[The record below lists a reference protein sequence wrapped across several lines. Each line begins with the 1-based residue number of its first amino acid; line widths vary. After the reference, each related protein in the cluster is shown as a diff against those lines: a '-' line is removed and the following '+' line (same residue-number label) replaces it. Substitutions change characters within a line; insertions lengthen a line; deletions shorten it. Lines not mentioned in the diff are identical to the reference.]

1 MSNFYN
7 PNFDPAFRRQ
17 SAPLFNPL
25 PPVAQS
31 NPYGGLIDPNAN
43 LPLPVNQG
51 NMGGGFGGG
60 STTSGSGSGV
70 GAASGAGTAA
80 SKPNITLNP
89 VQRQTQ
95 PGQNPQNT
103 AGSQT
108 VSVGDIN
115 DANTIGGLIDLS
127 SRVDR
132 MANGYTKRHMQEVI
146 KDKIAEIRRA
156 EKYEADQAYNEK
168 TRARTAAVAARQEA
182 AFRGRG
188 KTQTSA
194 PAAAPAPEAPAPQ
207 AAPMDDYLQA
217 LYNGEITP
225 DQYRQLTEGE
235 ATPAAP
241 ARIRSS
247 YQTDIAKGA
256 PRITPEAV
264 IAEARARRY
273 SEQLRRAP
281 TMPMPA
287 AEDEAPAPAPTAP
300 RYMGP
305 TTADLY
311 PNGMPDDNQYRI
323 SDMLPDISGLTPAVS
338 DWWKNT
344 LRRAQPPRS

>member
-1 MSNFYN
+1 MSIFN

-31 NPYGGLIDPNAN
+31 NPYGGLLDPNAN
-43 LPLPVNQG
+43 WQAPTVPG
-51 NMGGGFGGG
+51 NVGGG
-60 STTSGSGSGV
+60 STTSGLGSGV
-70 GAASGAGTAA
+70 GAASGASALPA
-80 SKPNITLNP
+80 SGANTTPPTTP
-89 VQRQTQ
+89 GQTQ
-95 PGQNPQNT
+95 PPQNPQKT
-103 AGSQT
+103 ITPQT
-108 VSVGDIN
+108 VSVGEIGN
-115 DANTIGGLIDLS
+115 ANTIAGLIDLS
-127 SRVDR
+127 SKVDR
-132 MANGYTKRHMQEVI
+132 MTDNYTKRHMQEMI
-146 KDKIAEIRRA
+146 KDKISEIRRA
-156 EKYEADQAYNEK
+156 EKFEADRAHNEK
-168 TRARTAAVAARQEA
+168 TRAFWAASAAKQEA
-182 AFRGRG
+182 AYRGRG
-188 KTQTSA
+188 KTKTSA
-194 PAAAPAPEAPAPQ
+194 PAAAPAPAAPAPQ

-217 LYNGEITP
+217 LYNNEITP

-241 ARIRSS
+241 ARMPATPALD
-247 YQTDIAKGA
+247 QAKGA
-256 PRITPEAV
+256 PRILPSAV
-264 IAEARARRY
+264 IANERARRY
-273 SEQLRRAP
+273 GEQLRRAP

-287 AEDEAPAPAPTAP
+287 AEAEAPAPAPAAP

-311 PNGMPDDNQYRI
+311 PNGMLDDNQYRI